1 MAEGATNE
9 TVAFLISIVR
19 EALEDTKEFWGTLQE
34 DSHFLALVNVA
45 ATGPFVSLLRSLH
58 FTDDLYQ
65 AMSLPKLMIVFGAS

>member
-45 ATGPFVSLLRSLH
+45 ATGPFVSLWSLH